1 MAYLRMVRDVE
12 SYVERLGR
20 FLNDKLLLFNPYTV
34 SDERLLAGVEKMR
47 WRGAYSLTQMVIVN
61 FLDIQRS
68 NVSGLQDKVIYSLGD
83 SDAEISEYMSC
94 FTCRRTAADS
104 LTQVRSIINNQ
115 KITQPRQIYSLVGKR
130 VFISR
135 NIFTMTSN
143 GGYGKAMRMH
153 RLYKK
158 PEVNAAIIR
167 EAAISAKIE
176 MLERLLANP
185 QAHIFL
191 DGEPASPVNIAT
203 PILTLRARI
212 SAYPQAHVVHE

>member
-1 MAYLRMVRDVE
+1 M
-12 SYVERLGR
+12 ERLGR
-20 FLNDKLLLFNPYTV
+20 FLNDKLLLFNPYMV
-34 SDERLLAGVEKMR
+34 SDERLLEGVEKMR

-61 FLDIQRS
+61 FLDVQRS
-68 NVSGLQDKVIYSLGD
+68 NVCALDDKVIYSLGD
-83 SDAEISEYMSC
+83 SDKEISEYMSC

-104 LTQVRSIINNQ
+104 LTQVRSSINKQ

-130 VFISR
+130 VFVSR
-135 NIFTMTSN
+135 NIFTTTYKGN
-143 GGYGKAMRMH
+143 FGKVMRMH

-158 PEVNAAIIR
+158 PEINASIIR

-191 DGEPASPVNIAT
+191 DGEPASPVDIAT
-203 PILTLRARI
+203 PILRLRAQI
-212 SAYPQAHVVHE
+212 SAYPQSQVVCY